1 MAISGL
7 MYDEMYRKSKSGN
20 KVLVAIMLDYEHL
33 KVRQRAIRDS
43 FSPSLS
49 LRTHRALSWLQRAE
63 KESDDNDAR
72 FLFLWI
78 AFNAAYA
85 NQILDRKYLTERR
98 LLLGFLNRLVESD
111 KEGLIY
117 EIVWEQFSSSIRVL
131 IRNKYVYQPFWDY
144 QAGLK
149 SESEWIEAF
158 ERSKKSANR
167 ALGRTD
173 TKKLLAVIFDRL
185 YVLRNQIVH
194 GGSTWNSGVN
204 RGQMK
209 DGANILGHLVPTI
222 IHLMM
227 ENHDQLWGDAVY
239 PVVE

>member
-1 MAISGL
+1 MTVSRL
-7 MYDEMYRKSKSGN
+7 MYDEMYQIARSG
-20 KVLVAIMLDYEHL
+20 KILVAIMLDYEHL
-33 KVRQRAIRDS
+33 KARQRAIVDS

-63 KESDDNDAR
+63 KETDDNDAR

-78 AFNAAYA
+78 SFNAAYA

-144 QAGLK
+144 QNGQK
-149 SESEWIEAF
+149 SESEWMEAF
-158 ERSKKSANR
+158 ERSKRSANR

-194 GGSTWNSGVN
+194 GGSTWNSRIN
-204 RGQMK
+204 RGQMQ

-227 ENHDQLWGDAVY
+227 ENHDQLWGDASY

>member
-1 MAISGL
+1 MNHQ
-7 MYDEMYRKSKSGN
+7 DP
-20 KVLVAIMLDYEHL
+20 LDYRFL
-33 KVRQRAIRDS
+33 KTRQRAIRDR
-43 FSPSLS
+43 FSESLG
-49 LRTHRALSWLQRAE
+49 LRVHRALSWLQRAE
-63 KESDDNDAR
+63 KETNDNDAR

-85 NQILDRKYLTERR
+85 NEILDRKYLTERR
-98 LLLGFLNRLVESD
+98 LLFGFLNRLIDSD
-111 KEGLIY
+111 GDGLIY

-131 IRNKYVYQPFWDY
+131 IRNKYLYQPFWDY
-144 QAGLK
+144 QIGLT
-149 SESEWIEAF
+149 SESEWMESF
-158 ERSKKSANR
+158 ERSKRSVNR
-167 ALGRTD
+167 ALGNTD

-194 GGSTWNSGVN
+194 GGSTWNSSVN

-209 DGANILGHLVPTI
+209 DGANIMGHLVPTI

-227 ENHDQLWGDAVY
+227 ENHDQLWGDACY